1 MEHYP
6 DIQRQQG
13 TLFFIPHGDSA
24 AIAMSIERLINLL
37 DAAEGDPDLEPD
49 LSGFDHQTD
58 DREDDAGDSRECD
71 FADDEPSLGAEE
83 RHPHIW
89 CAPHHGDQSHWAYGA
104 KDDREDDGD
113 DLEPDVDDEYS
124 NGWTAHIDQT
134 KATACN
140 PNADSGEGE
149 PTLGFVGISTGWR
162 EGEDVQDREADQLGD
177 SECERDD
184 AEHGICDED
193 GDTCLVL
200 TAAQAGLVFDGT
212 GTIMAA
218 DRLLRAKPRREP
230 YSEIIGVRHHQLQDG
245 SVFTTLV
252 PR

>member
-13 TLFFIPHGDSA
+13 TLFFIPHGDRA
-24 AIAMSIERLINLL
+24 AIAVSIERLIDLL

-58 DREDDAGDSRECD
+58 DREDDAGDSRESD
-71 FADDEPSLGAEE
+71 FADDEPSLGSEE

-113 DLEPDVDDEYS
+113 DLEPDVDGEYS
-124 NGWTAHIDQT
+124 NGWTGHIDQT
-134 KATACN
+134 KAMACN
-140 PNADSGEGE
+140 PNAEGGEGE
-149 PTLGFVGISTGWR
+149 PDMGWCGHGTGLHPTEPVEGHEANGDEQDYSGSEDEWRPYEPETLY
-162 EGEDVQDREADQLGD
+162 
-177 SECERDD
+177 
-184 AEHGICDED
+184 
-193 GDTCLVL
+193 
-200 TAAQAGLVFDGT
+200 DGT
-212 GTIMAA
+212 GAIIAA
-218 DRLLRAKPRREP
+218 EMLLRAKPRQEQ
-230 YSEIIGVRHHQLQDG
+230 YCEIIGVRHHLLQDG